1 MHYDWVQA
9 AAKKERGYFEQHTSS
24 KKGLSALQL

>member
-24 KKGLSALQL
+24 KKGSALQL